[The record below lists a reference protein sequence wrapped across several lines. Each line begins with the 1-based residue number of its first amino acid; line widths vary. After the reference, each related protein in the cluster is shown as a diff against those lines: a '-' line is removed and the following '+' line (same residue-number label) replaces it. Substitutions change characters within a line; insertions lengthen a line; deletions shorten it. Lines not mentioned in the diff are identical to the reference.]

1 MSLVAKIKI
10 GYSGAKK
17 LLISSN
23 ISFTENTVKK
33 LHFSKANYSSDF
45 LELSQGDDYRK
56 IYYAARKNYDFDL
69 LLWDQS
75 IFQFSYE
82 VNDQNEINK
91 LRYAYFEPPN
101 YIIPYEDFLKE
112 LNLDYGECGDIFYE
126 EYEQYKSEA
135 KLKQSVTPVR
145 YDYDA
150 DMYTG
155 LRHPISHLH
164 IGHNNK
170 VRIPM
175 SFIFSPKAF
184 VAFIIRQIYYDKWKY
199 LLNDKSYLKAYSSL
213 KSVCIPL
220 GDNVFN
226 NQEKNDFFII

>member
-1 MSLVAKIKI
+1 MSFVARIKI

-17 LLISSN
+17 LLILSN
-23 ISFTENTVKK
+23 ILFSENTVKK
-33 LHFSKANYSSDF
+33 LNFSKANYSTDF

-56 IYYAARKNYDFDL
+56 TYYAARKNHDFDL

-75 IFQFSYE
+75 IFQFTYE
-82 VNDQNEINK
+82 VNAQNEINK
-91 LRYAYFEPPN
+91 LRYAYLEPPN
-101 YIIPYEDFLKE
+101 YIIPYDDFLKE
-112 LNLDYGECGDIFYE
+112 LNLDYQECGDIFYE

-150 DMYTG
+150 EMYRG

-164 IGHNNK
+164 IGHNNN

-184 VAFIIRQIYYDKWKY
+184 VAFIIRQVYYDKWKC
-199 LLNDKSYLKAYSSL
+199 LLDDKSYLKAYSSL
-213 KSVCIPL
+213 KSVCIKL
-220 GDNVFN
+220 DDDVFN
-226 NQEKNDFFII
+226 TQEKNDFFIA